1 MIEFKTD
8 TPEPDRPRETL
19 FTIDGRECTV
29 PVSFEPIEMA
39 RYAHMIEQFGGD
51 QAAVWALRYALGD
64 ENYLAFINLPPH
76 AVSKEDYTRVLAL
89 ITGRLVGLDVVVAPK
104 DSGGEASG
112 AASSSP
118 EATVPEMTD
127 GEPPDSEV
135 WPGEEPEPLPDRTPP
150 TPVS

>member
-1 MIEFKTD
+1 MIEFTTD

-19 FTIDGRECTV
+19 FTIDGHECTV

-64 ENYLAFINLPPH
+64 DDYLKFINLPPH
-76 AVSKEDYTRVLAL
+76 AVSREDYTRVLGL
-89 ITGRLVGLDVVVAPK
+89 ITGRLVGLDVVLPK
-104 DSGGEASG
+104 DSGGGVS
-112 AASSSP
+112 AAGSSSP
-118 EATVPEMTD
+118 AAAAPETTN

-135 WPGEEPEPLPDRTPP
+135 WPDSEPDTSPAPTQP
-150 TPVS
+150 TPSD